1 MAVKATIVGLI
12 DRQVV
17 MTTWSTDLEADE
29 CEGAQLMASLKE
41 GILIV
46 VVDTA
51 ELDTAEVLNQ
61 ILLTH
66 EECAVILV

>member
-1 MAVKATIVGLI
+1 MAVKATIVSLI

-17 MTTWSTDLEADE
+17 VAAWSTDLKADE
-29 CEGAQLMASLKE
+29 REGAQLMASLEE

-51 ELDTAEVLNQ
+51 ELDAAEVLNQ

-66 EECAVILV
+66 EECSVILI

>member
-1 MAVKATIVGLI
+1 MSVKATIVGLI

-17 MTTWSTDLEADE
+17 VATWSTDLEADE
-29 CEGAQLMASLKE
+29 REGAQLMASLEE

>member
-1 MAVKATIVGLI
+1 MAVKATIIGLI

-17 MTTWSTDLEADE
+17 VATWSTDLEADE
-29 CEGAQLMASLKE
+29 REGAQLMASLEE

-66 EECAVILV
+66 EESAIIFI

>member
-1 MAVKATIVGLI
+1 MAVKATIVSLI

-17 MTTWSTDLEADE
+17 VATWSTDLKADE
-29 CEGAQLMASLKE
+29 RERAQLMASLEE

>member
-1 MAVKATIVGLI
+1 MAVKATIVSLI

-17 MTTWSTDLEADE
+17 VATWSSDLKADKRE
-29 CEGAQLMASLKE
+29 RAQLMASLEE

>member
-1 MAVKATIVGLI
+1 MAVKATIVSLI

-17 MTTWSTDLEADE
+17 VAAWSTDLEADE
-29 CEGAQLMASLKE
+29 RERAQLMASLEE